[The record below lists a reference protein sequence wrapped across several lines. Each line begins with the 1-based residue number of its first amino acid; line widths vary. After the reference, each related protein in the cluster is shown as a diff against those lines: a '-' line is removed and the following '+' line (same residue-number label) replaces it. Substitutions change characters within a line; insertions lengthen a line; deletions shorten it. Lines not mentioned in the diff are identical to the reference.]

1 MASAARAAGGD
12 DSPQLRLKRLQVLID
27 RLERLPATPESE
39 WMLREARARRV
50 DVETGDRPSE
60 MRPLVVHQP
69 DEAHGRHRDAAVK
82 PPTKPRSSVSERR
95 QEPARRSRSSE
106 PETPLREV
114 SIPLDLGAGGESSAA
129 PFGSDGL
136 LWLDD
141 SPGDEG
147 ISPDKDGGDL
157 TSQPWRRGLRG

>member
-12 DSPQLRLKRLQVLID
+12 DSPQLRLKRLQVLIE
-27 RLERLPATPESE
+27 RLERLPVSPESE

-60 MRPLVVHQP
+60 MRPL
-69 DEAHGRHRDAAVK
+69 DAAGK
-82 PPTKPRSSVSERR
+82 PPPEPRPSVPERR
-95 QEPARRSRSSE
+95 RKPARRSRSNE
-106 PETPLREV
+106 PETPLHEV
-114 SIPLDLGAGGESSAA
+114 SKPLGPPAGGESSAA

-141 SPGDEG
+141 SPADEG
-147 ISPDKDGGDL
+147 TSPDKDGDL